1 MLRIHIFPLILLL
14 KNRIDPNHGKLLTLS
29 FQTDGPMSHRDF
41 RAGGIR
47 YVASE
52 IERMGDGLG
61 LSESVIKQGLRIY
74 HQILDQDIEFARLD
88 DLSAVCVY
96 ATVRLH
102 QEECGATFR
111 EVAAEARI
119 NDSRLQTVSSRIL
132 DEAGI
137 PLPPPRPETT
147 LKTTADE
154 LGASDKIE
162 ILLDIVDS
170 LSGRL
175 ENLAPTTV
183 AASTIFAGQYLSKC
197 SYDVTQS
204 EVSNVVGPTEV
215 TIRNEYTKILKHVYY
230 ETGYTIDKHR
240 FEDVKHGI
248 SVLETECDL
257 SAAVVA
263 ETEAVLDARS
273 ELVAGNGSTE
283 AGVCAAVLEAN
294 QRVKDGHPDLSV
306 DDLTDVVHVTNHT
319 VNKYLQTLGEK
330 V

>member
-1 MLRIHIFPLILLL
+1 
-14 KNRIDPNHGKLLTLS
+14 
-29 FQTDGPMSHRDF
+29 MSQRDF

-52 IERMGDGLG
+52 IERMGDSLD

-74 HQILDQDIEFARLD
+74 HQILEQDIEFARLD
-88 DLSAVCVY
+88 DLSALCVY

-119 NDSRLQTVSSRIL
+119 KDSRLQTVSSRIL
-132 DEAGI
+132 SEAGV

-147 LKTTADE
+147 LKTTAEE
-154 LGASDKIE
+154 LGVSDEID

-170 LSGRL
+170 LTGRL
-175 ENLAPTTV
+175 ENLAPTTI
-183 AASTIFAGQYLSKC
+183 AASTIFAGQYLSEC

-215 TIRNEYTKILKHVYY
+215 TIRNEYTKILKQVYQ
-230 ETGYTIDKHR
+230 ETEYTIEKHR
-240 FEDVKHGI
+240 FEDTEHGI
-248 SVLETECDL
+248 SVLKTECSL
-257 SAAVVA
+257 PPGVVT
-263 ETEAVLDARS
+263 ETEAVLEAHT

-294 QRVKDGHPDLSV
+294 QRVDDGRPDLSV
-306 DDLTDVVHVTNHT
+306 DDLTDVVHVTNRT
-319 VNKYLQTLGEK
+319 INEYRRTLR
-330 V
+330 